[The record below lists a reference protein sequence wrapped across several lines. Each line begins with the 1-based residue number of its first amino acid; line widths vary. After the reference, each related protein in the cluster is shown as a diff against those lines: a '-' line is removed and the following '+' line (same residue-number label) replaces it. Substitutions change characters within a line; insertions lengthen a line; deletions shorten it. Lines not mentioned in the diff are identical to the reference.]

1 MQSFV
6 NSLTNYLVMSLPVVD
21 QLVEYQT
28 HVYNCRAAVCLGVI
42 VDGRKVLHG
51 GHMVVS
57 LEYEAA

>member
-1 MQSFV
+1 M
-6 NSLTNYLVMSLPVVD
+6 SLLPVVD

-42 VDGRKVLHG
+42 VDGRKALHG